1 MMVHE
6 RIYYEQLGGV
16 VHMSLTS
23 NFSVRENVLVV
34 RLEGELDHHEAGI
47 LREKWQHEITSKKVQ
62 HVILNLEDVTFMDSS
77 GIGVLLGRYKEIAQL
92 GGELVV
98 CSIHP
103 SIERL
108 FEMSGLFKIIR
119 LEKNEQFA
127 LHSLGVA
134 S

>member
-1 MMVHE
+1 
-6 RIYYEQLGGV
+6 
-16 VHMSLTS
+16 MSLTA
-23 NFSVRENVLVV
+23 NFTVKENVLIV
-34 RLEGELDHHEAGI
+34 RLSGELDHHEAGI
-47 LREKWQHEITSKKVQ
+47 LREKWQSKLTNGNIL
-62 HVILNLEDVTFMDSS
+62 HVILNLEEVTFMDSS
-77 GIGVLLGRYKEIAQL
+77 GIGVLLGRYKEITQL

-103 SIERL
+103 SLKRL

-119 LEKNEQFA
+119 LEENERYA